1 MPKRE
6 FQGFVVSDKA
16 DKTVVVQVEQMVQHP
31 KYKKFIKR
39 TRKFVAHDE
48 KNEIKT
54 GDTVVIQECRPIS
67 KRKSWLVISNNKV

>member
-6 FQGFVVSDKA
+6 FQGLVISDKC
-16 DKTVVVQVEQMVQHP
+16 DKTVVVQVERMVKHE

-67 KRKSWLVISNNKV
+67 KRKSWLVISNNKA